1 MTTPQFEAAQPPEIE
16 YEIQLSAN
24 RSAVWVHASDGSTVG
39 RFGRMGIDLHNTV
52 TDMMAGAPEC
62 RLCTH
67 GKPTV
72 ADWKLFREKVLEWYA
87 VDVPEHAFD
96 VSLLNP

>member
-1 MTTPQFEAAQPPEIE
+1 M
-16 YEIQLSAN
+16 
-24 RSAVWVHASDGSTVG
+24 HAWK
-39 RFGRMGIDLHNTV
+39 
-52 TDMMAGAPEC
+52 A
-62 RLCTH
+62 
-67 GKPTV
+67 TV

>member
-62 RLCTH
+62 RL
-67 GKPTV
+67 
-72 ADWKLFREKVLEWYA
+72 ARMESRQ
-87 VDVPEHAFD
+87 
-96 VSLLNP
+96 SLTGSYSGRRFWSGTQWMYQSTRSM

>member
-1 MTTPQFEAAQPPEIE
+1 MTPPKLEAAQPPEIE

-24 RSAVWVHASDGSTVG
+24 RSVVWVHASDGSTVG

-87 VDVPEHAFD
+87 VDVPEDAFD
-96 VSLLNP
+96 VSLLTP